1 MVVVTAGEGIDDVA
15 ALYRV
20 LAPKLDR
27 IVRHDVRG
35 ADGVIEDACQFAWS
49 RFVSHAENVRREAAL
64 AWLAKTAMHEA
75 FRLARRDRRDIS
87 LDATLEQTGERLLRA
102 RGSATDEVVQR
113 RASLEAIASLPERQR
128 ELVWLQGLGFSYAE
142 MASRTGYTPR
152 TVERQLLRA
161 KQRLRGICA
170 E

>member
-64 AWLAKTAMHEA
+64 SWLAKTAMHEA
-75 FRLARRDRRDIS
+75 FRLARRERRDIS

-102 RGSATDEVVQR
+102 RGSATDEVV
-113 RASLEAIASLPERQR
+113 
-128 ELVWLQGLGFSYAE
+128 
-142 MASRTGYTPR
+142 
-152 TVERQLLRA
+152 
-161 KQRLRGICA
+161 
-170 E
+170 